1 MPSVKGMGSFQI
13 APHWERIDG
22 VRTPVL
28 VCPNR
33 KTFDKVVPAEAWH
46 DEVKTTMIQCP
57 RPVFACDDYNPVHFG
72 GKLPRIAQAR
82 TRPVHTVHLQYMRAG
97 ALLSSLSPGCP
108 RVESDSETT
117 SCRLTS
123 QMYRDPFNLVISSYN
138 YHTQHPQPDKWMY
151 HYKNP
156 APPSENTA
164 RCVVRFIDLSR
175 RREFRGSLRLTPHLD
190 GAAKPRTRTLP
201 SSCASRLAI

>member
-1 MPSVKGMGSFQI
+1 MQAVVPSVKGMGSFQI

-57 RPVFACDDYNPVHFG
+57 RPVFACDDYNPTHFG

-82 TRPVHTVHLQYMRAG
+82 TPRLSSVHAG
-97 ALLSSLSPGCP
+97 WRIHILHIQPGCLALNKILRRLLS
-108 RVESDSETT
+108 T
-117 SCRLTS
+117 
-123 QMYRDPFNLVISSYN
+123 
-138 YHTQHPQPDKWMY
+138 
-151 HYKNP
+151 
-156 APPSENTA
+156 
-164 RCVVRFIDLSR
+164 
-175 RREFRGSLRLTPHLD
+175 
-190 GAAKPRTRTLP
+190 
-201 SSCASRLAI
+201 